1 MATCP
6 LIFIFTFPAAGFVTG
21 NAADKVGLRSAAGR
35 TVHMSREERMSRF
48 AIRVATLTVLSVG
61 IIATAPTIPVFAAGG
76 GGGGGGGGPLD
87 EDIMRPGSKP
97 PPPQSA
103 PAPRSTHRTKK

>member
-1 MATCP
+1 MLDRNTPDSAGIPCVTRAHGN
-6 LIFIFTFPAAGFVTG
+6 LSLTLIFTFAATGFLTG

-87 EDIMRPGSKP
+87 
-97 PPPQSA
+97 
-103 PAPRSTHRTKK
+103 